1 MQLKTKAITDAS
13 ITIQTEAGLSGKPQ
27 LVNETNLITSYKGT
41 SFGEMDAAENGQA
54 AYGVQAGNYAYAP
67 LFQTDN
73 TSEFT
78 LMDVLKALF
87 DIKTT
92 TNQYAFIT
100 GVNPFVDFDLLKKTA
115 DTFYEKGIPF
125 IVSAGPV
132 FYNQDFQAAKN
143 YAEIL
148 RYVQAKNGTITGIVR
163 RENLKALCKNRYISS
178 RKMTGTL
185 IKYMA

>member
-100 GVNPFVDFDLLKKTA
+100 GVNPFV
-115 DTFYEKGIPF
+115 
-125 IVSAGPV
+125 
-132 FYNQDFQAAKN
+132 
-143 YAEIL
+143 
-148 RYVQAKNGTITGIVR
+148 
-163 RENLKALCKNRYISS
+163 
-178 RKMTGTL
+178 
-185 IKYMA
+185 

>member
-1 MQLKTKAITDAS
+1 
-13 ITIQTEAGLSGKPQ
+13 
-27 LVNETNLITSYKGT
+27 
-41 SFGEMDAAENGQA
+41 AENGQA

-132 FYNQDFQAAKN
+132 
-143 YAEIL
+143 
-148 RYVQAKNGTITGIVR
+148 
-163 RENLKALCKNRYISS
+163 
-178 RKMTGTL
+178 
-185 IKYMA
+185 